1 MNKHLV
7 VAALLLAPIYAQAHT
22 FLVKPDQAFTQPGET
37 LQVSVLM
44 TEKLYA
50 GERLLDVDSV
60 QLRVLDGSGEH
71 ALELRPDAQAKA
83 LRATLTAPEH
93 SAVLVAKAAPRYRAL
108 EKGKQTEDP
117 AKTLRIESF
126 AKTLINPQAGDAGF
140 ARASGDRLELIPL
153 DNPAELDAGDTLR
166 VQVLLDGK
174 ALAGKVMAMSPDQE
188 RVAAQTDAEGIASL
202 ILPAAGFWVVRV
214 KHESEESDAR
224 SAHYEATA
232 SLVLAID

>member
-1 MNKHLV
+1 MNKHLI

-22 FLVKPDQAFTQPGET
+22 FLVKPDKAFTQPGET

-44 TEKLYA
+44 TEKLYE
-50 GERLLDVDSV
+50 GERLLDADSV
-60 QLRVLDGSGEH
+60 QLRLLTGSGEQPLTLQ
-71 ALELRPDAQAKA
+71 ADAEAKA
-83 LRATLTAPEH
+83 LRATLTALEH
-93 SAVLVAKAAPRYRAL
+93 SAVLVAKAAPRYRAI
-108 EKGKQTEDP
+108 EKGEQTEDP

-126 AKTLINPQAGDAGF
+126 AKALINPQTGDAGF
-140 ARASGDRLELIPL
+140 AHAGGDRLELIPL

-166 VQVLLDGK
+166 VQVLFDGK
-174 ALAGKVMAMSPDQE
+174 ALAGKVMAMSPEQE

-202 ILPAAGFWVVRV
+202 TLPAAGFWVIRA